1 MKIAIIQDGP
11 VYLNIEKTVEK
22 TCEYLFSAYE
32 QKVDLVVFGE
42 NWMTGYPI
50 WLDICADVNLWD
62 YEPVKQVWSRMY
74 DNAISLESKAMA
86 AIQKVIK
93 ELGLYVIMGANEIV
107 VKGKGNNT
115 IYNSIFTFGRD
126 GHIVNHHRKLM
137 PTYTEKLVHGLGDGY
152 GLNTIDTDFGRLGS
166 LICWEHWMPL
176 TRQAMHDECEDI
188 HIALW
193 PYAKEMHQ
201 VASRHYAFEGRCT
214 TVAVG
219 QIMAV
224 EELPKEL
231 TLSKEIR
238 LDEDGLIM
246 KGGAAIYAPNGDV
259 ILAPQYGNREM
270 IVQELN
276 LSINRGEHMNLS
288 VSGHY
293 QRPDVFSYHVN
304 KKRLGVEK

>member
-22 TCEYLFSAYE
+22 TCEYLFKAYE

-42 NWMTGYPI
+42 SWMTGYPI

-62 YEPVKQVWSRMY
+62 HEPVKHVWSRMY
-74 DNAISLESKAMA
+74 NNAISLDSDALKS
-86 AIQKVIK
+86 IQKVIK
-93 ELGLYVIMGANEIV
+93 DFRLYVIMGANETV
-107 VKGKGNNT
+107 DRGKGNNT

-126 GHIVNHHRKLM
+126 GSIVNHHRKLM

-152 GLNTIDTDFGRLGS
+152 GLKTIDTEFGRLGS

-176 TRQAMHDECEDI
+176 ARQAMHDEGEDI

-193 PYAKEMHQ
+193 PYAKEMHHI
-201 VASRHYAFEGRCT
+201 ATRHYAFEGRCT

-224 EELPKEL
+224 EELPQEL
-231 TLSKEIR
+231 PLSKQVT
-238 LDEDGLIM
+238 LDDDGLIM
-246 KGGAAIYAPNGDV
+246 KGGAAIYGPNGDT
-259 ILAPQYGNREM
+259 ILRPQYGNRGM
-270 IVQELN
+270 ILQELEISKN
-276 LSINRGEHMNLS
+276 QGEFMNLS

-293 QRPDVFSYHVN
+293 QRPDVFDYQIN
-304 KKRLGVEK
+304 KRRTGQE